1 VDVKPDAI
9 RKRLHELNQSLEGLP
24 EPVEK
29 EQDDHTD
36 LDIPSRKHEDVE
48 LEPDEIRDSLNRMR
62 QTFNA
67 LPEADEPPSTTL
79 QLLGRSRTE
88 KFWQRFL
95 VYFLDPQKSHGL
107 GEELLESFLTSLS
120 NRHDPNFSFSRLHLQ
135 DVQIEEEVT
144 TGQGRPDAVIWSPEE
159 WFVCIEIKVDSAEG
173 KDQTKRYVDADAF
186 KKIDLRKSAIP
197 EDRHHYL
204 YIAPEN
210 APLPEATEFEK
221 VSWESVA
228 SELRSFLAD
237 SYGEHPSRTVAQLND
252 FIDTI
257 RSELIMTEYQENR
270 REKVE
275 LAIEHYEP
283 MQDVLNEL
291 GKYVEDLQQE
301 WPDWFLNQDPEY
313 WDDEW
318 RTRGGGNSYAQLTRD
333 DWIIDHSG
341 WEDDKKEAG
350 LFAYWEIR
358 IADRFVGGKEFDH
371 TLAVTGVD
379 DKLLS
384 SFRDSFY
391 DEEVQEEVRG
401 VLAELNTNSRKQSQV
416 GDWADGHTYKTL
428 VESAWEFEETDV
440 DSFEETTVEAFED
453 MQPIFDLVTESIPER

>member
-1 VDVKPDAI
+1 
-9 RKRLHELNQSLEGLP
+9 
-24 EPVEK
+24 
-29 EQDDHTD
+29 
-36 LDIPSRKHEDVE
+36 
-48 LEPDEIRDSLNRMR
+48 
-62 QTFNA
+62 
-67 LPEADEPPSTTL
+67 
-79 QLLGRSRTE
+79 
-88 KFWQRFL
+88 
-95 VYFLDPQKSHGL
+95 
-107 GEELLESFLTSLS
+107 
-120 NRHDPNFSFSRLHLQ
+120 
-135 DVQIEEEVT
+135 
-144 TGQGRPDAVIWSPEE
+144 
-159 WFVCIEIKVDSAEG
+159 
-173 KDQTKRYVDADAF
+173 
-186 KKIDLRKSAIP
+186 
-197 EDRHHYL
+197 
-204 YIAPEN
+204 
-210 APLPEATEFEK
+210 
-221 VSWESVA
+221 
-228 SELRSFLAD
+228 
-237 SYGEHPSRTVAQLND
+237 
-252 FIDTI
+252 
-257 RSELIMTEYQENR
+257 MTEYQENR